1 MIYTEIIEKNFS
13 KGAASYD
20 KTATFQKYAAGEL
33 AKKIFSRTPELPPG
47 AKILELGCGT
57 GFLTK
62 RLFTQFPEAE
72 ITVTDISG
80 QMLEL
85 CKANTNGVK
94 VWKKHF
100 MKCDFEENIP
110 VGNYDLIVSSLSFQ
124 WVLNLRRLAERM
136 SILLSP
142 GGAVFF
148 SMLIEPTFGT
158 LRKSFSDL
166 NIPYPGPRFLTESD
180 IEKTFMVF
188 NDNIFGSDL
197 HREYYPS
204 TIAFLKHLN
213 SIGSGNATGETLS
226 VGTLRKVIEYHSR
239 KNFVSGKIRADYKLL
254 YGICRNKP
262 PELASFSSNEVNFK
276 IAEGRAVSPKPPPQN
291 GRLGEPSLP

>member
-1 MIYTEIIEKNFS
+1 MIYTKIIEKNFS
-13 KGAASYD
+13 KGAANYD
-20 KTATFQKYAAGEL
+20 KSATFQKYAASEL
-33 AKKIFSRTPELPPG
+33 EKKISSCVPELVPG
-47 AKILELGCGT
+47 SKILELGCGT

-62 RLFTQFPEAE
+62 RLFSHYPETE

-85 CKANTNGVK
+85 CKTNTNGIK

-100 MKCDFEENIP
+100 VKCDIEENLP

-124 WVLNLRRLAERM
+124 WILNLRRLAERM
-136 SILLSP
+136 KGLLSP
-142 GGAVFF
+142 GGVLIF
-148 SMLIEPTFGT
+148 SMLVEPTFGT

-166 NIPYPGPRFLTESD
+166 NVPYPAPRFLTESD

-213 SIGSGNATGETLS
+213 SIGSGNATGETLP
-226 VGTLRKVIEYHSR
+226 VGTLRKVIDYHSR
-239 KNFVSGKIRADYKLL
+239 KNLVSGKIRADYKLL

-262 PELASFSSNEVNFK
+262 LEV
-276 IAEGRAVSPKPPPQN
+276 ETPQEIN
-291 GRLGEPSLP
+291 R

>member
-13 KGAASYD
+13 KGAANYD
-20 KTATFQKYAAGEL
+20 KTATFQKFAADEL
-33 AKKIFSRTPELPPG
+33 AKKILSCVPELPPG
-47 AKILELGCGT
+47 SKILELGCGT
-57 GFLTK
+57 GFLTR
-62 RLFTQFPEAE
+62 RLFAHFPETE

-85 CKANTNGVK
+85 CKTNTNGIK

-100 MKCDFEENIP
+100 EKCDLEKNLP
-110 VGNYDLIVSSLSFQ
+110 AGNYDLIVSSLSFQ

-136 SILLSP
+136 NILLRP

-148 SMLIEPTFGT
+148 SMLVEPTFGT

-213 SIGSGNATGETLS
+213 SIGSGNATGEILP
-226 VGTLRKVIEYHSR
+226 VGTLRKVIDYHTR
-239 KNFVSGKIRADYKLL
+239 KNLVSRKIRADYKLL

-262 PELASFSSNEVNFK
+262 
-276 IAEGRAVSPKPPPQN
+276 I
-291 GRLGEPSLP
+291 EPATPTPV

>member
-1 MIYTEIIEKNFS
+1 MIYTEMIEKNFS
-13 KGAASYD
+13 KGAANYD
-20 KTATFQKYAAGEL
+20 KTATFQKFAADEL
-33 AKKIFSRTPELPPG
+33 AKKIFSCKPELPPG
-47 AKILELGCGT
+47 SKILELGCGT
-57 GFLTK
+57 GFLTR
-62 RLFTQFPEAE
+62 RLFTHFPETE

-85 CKANTNGVK
+85 CKTNTNGIK

-100 MKCDFEENIP
+100 VKSDFEDNVP
-110 VGNYDLIVSSLSFQ
+110 TGNYDLIVSSLSFQ

-136 SILLSP
+136 KIMLAP
-142 GGAVFF
+142 GGIVFF
-148 SMLIEPTFGT
+148 SMLVEPTFGT

-180 IEKTFMVF
+180 IEKTFMIF

-213 SIGSGNATGETLS
+213 SIGSGNATGETMP
-226 VGTLRKVIEYHSR
+226 VGTLRKVIDYHSR
-239 KNFVSGKIRADYKLL
+239 KNFVSGKVRADYKLL

-262 PELASFSSNEVNFK
+262 LEPET
-276 IAEGRAVSPKPPPQN
+276 IPPVSIP
-291 GRLGEPSLP
+291 